1 MKLIYKLLKKNQTNM
16 KNLKSFNNFIFES
29 EEDMD
34 DPMDMIDKKSS
45 SNVEVDTINNPIWNG
60 LSYYLSKVGKPK
72 KIMWNDEEYT
82 KANPDGKLVGN
93 ASLNWGSH
101 ATKGGGEIGLSIY
114 SYKPGISVSF
124 ADSNPKTIK
133 KVSDVLGKYFKN
145 KKQIE
150 QTRLKDGR
158 YLIEADYGSSQM
170 RGSGFGMTDKQV
182 AQCVEEVLKVTGLAG
197 GMSGDMKIKQM

>member
-1 MKLIYKLLKKNQTNM
+1 M

-29 EEDMD
+29 DEDMP
-34 DPMDMIDKKSS
+34 DPMDMINKKSS
-45 SNVEVDTINNPIWNG
+45 SSVEVDTINNPIWNG
-60 LSYYLSKVGKPK
+60 LSYYLSKVGNPK
-72 KIMWNDEEYT
+72 KIMWNDEEFT

-93 ASLNWGSH
+93 ASLNWGLH
-101 ATKGGGEIGLSIY
+101 AKRGGGEIGLSIW
-114 SYKPGISVSF
+114 SDKPKITVSF

-133 KVSDVLGKYFKN
+133 KVSDVLRKYFKN

-150 QTRLKDGR
+150 GNKSKDGR
-158 YLIEADYGSSQM
+158 YYIEVNYGSSQM

-182 AQCVEEVLKVTGLAG
+182 AQCVEEVLKATGLAG